1 MTKTRLHLF
10 LIAITFPLSGCLA
23 TGDPFG
29 LNALNDS
36 TAQFFGTYHA
46 PLLAAY
52 PQTSECGDRD
62 DRCRVLDQTEAQLY
76 QAATEGRLSW
86 VDLVDLFYAERARQF
101 PNTYDDSG
109 VREWFSFQRMLAE
122 QRDLRKITET
132 QWVYFHE
139 QKIAEMGS
147 RAGQDAA
154 NRAIVRQ
161 PQQNAASTLP
171 RPRNCMTTRNGD
183 SYYTTCD

>member
-1 MTKTRLHLF
+1 MNKTRLHLY
-10 LIAITFPLSGCLA
+10 LVALSFPLSGCLA
-23 TGDPFG
+23 TGDPLG

-36 TAQFFGTYHA
+36 TAKFFGTYQA
-46 PLLAAY
+46 PLLAAF

-62 DRCRVLDQTEAQLY
+62 ERCRVLDLTEAQLY
-76 QAATEGRLSW
+76 QAANEGRLKW
-86 VDLVDLFYAERARQF
+86 IELVDLFYAERARQF
-101 PNTYDDSG
+101 PNTFDDSG

-132 QWVYFHE
+132 QWVYYHE
-139 QKIAEMGS
+139 QKSAEMNS

-154 NRAIVRQ
+154 NRAMIRQ
-161 PQQNAASTLP
+161 QHAAPPLP
-171 RPRNCMTTRNGD
+171 RPRNCWTTRNGN

>member
-76 QAATEGRLSW
+76 QAPCGN
-86 VDLVDLFYAERARQF
+86 V
-101 PNTYDDSG
+101 N
-109 VREWFSFQRMLAE
+109 
-122 QRDLRKITET
+122 
-132 QWVYFHE
+132 
-139 QKIAEMGS
+139 S
-147 RAGQDAA
+147 RWG
-154 NRAIVRQ
+154 
-161 PQQNAASTLP
+161 
-171 RPRNCMTTRNGD
+171 
-183 SYYTTCD
+183 